1 MFNKIPSQKK
11 SFLAFCTWC
20 LLRIEYKSLAALSSK
35 HSKKFVEFLW
45 VGAKI
50 YSLLVF
56 RKITFRIHLNFSP
69 LAGIIFLLTF
79 WWNYISWKRLCLL
92 KSLLTAFCPM
102 LYHLMFYD
110 FLSQKNVFSHPAQL
124 HVHHFLNRLW
134 HSPQFHL
141 QRCFITFWR
150 L

>member
-11 SFLAFCTWC
+11 LFLAFCTWC
-20 LLRIEYKSLAALSSK
+20 LLRIEYKSLAAQSSK

-69 LAGIIFLLTF
+69 LAGTIF
-79 WWNYISWKRLCLL
+79 RPLCT
-92 KSLLTAFCPM
+92 SFC
-102 LYHLMFYD
+102 
-110 FLSQKNVFSHPAQL
+110 S
-124 HVHHFLNRLW
+124 
-134 HSPQFHL
+134 
-141 QRCFITFWR
+141 CFVYPFDKITFFMKSTWYCTWSFMNFFLR
-150 L
+150 KMFLPSTATSCSSLFSMVYHTLSMFHHKMFV